1 MRGGT
6 KEGVDSFAINSYL
19 MNLTIPDEQ
28 LMSAAKS
35 GDQVAFAELVDRL
48 TDHIY
53 GLAFRLLG
61 NSQDAQ
67 DITQDTFIQMWESR
81 HRWSPRGAVS
91 TWAYRI
97 AMNLCLNRLRSRKR
111 WRLFSINP
119 QTDESPP
126 AVELP
131 IDSADSPET
140 VIEQADLKHHLESAI
155 SQLPPRER
163 ASIILRH
170 QQGLSLKEVAKVM
183 DMTAFGV
190 NSLLF
195 RARKR
200 LQELLSDKK

>member
-1 MRGGT
+1 
-6 KEGVDSFAINSYL
+6 
-19 MNLTIPDEQ
+19 MNPTTSDEQ

-35 GDQVAFAELVDRL
+35 GDQTAFAELVDRM

-67 DITQDTFIQMWESR
+67 DIAQDTFVRMWESR
-81 HRWSPRGAVS
+81 NRWSPRGAVS

-119 QTDESPP
+119 QPDESSISID
-126 AVELP
+126 LP
-131 IDSADSPET
+131 TDTTDSPEAL
-140 VIEQADLKHHLESAI
+140 VEQEDLKRHLESAI

-163 ASIILRH
+163 AAIILRH
-170 QQGLSLKEVAKVM
+170 QEGLSLKEVAKIMEV
-183 DMTAFGV
+183 TVFGV
-190 NSLLF
+190 NALLF

-200 LQELLSDKK
+200 LRILLSEK

>member
-1 MRGGT
+1 
-6 KEGVDSFAINSYL
+6 
-19 MNLTIPDEQ
+19 MNLSATNEQ
-28 LMSAAKS
+28 LMASAQR
-35 GDQVAFAELVDRL
+35 GDQDAYGQLVDRL
-48 TDHIY
+48 TDRIY

-61 NSQDAQ
+61 NVQDSQ
-67 DITQDTFIQMWESR
+67 DITQDTFIRMWQSR

-119 QTDESPP
+119 HPDESN
-126 AVELP
+126 V
-131 IDSADSPET
+131 S
-140 VIEQADLKHHLESAI
+140 ADLKADTNNSPEILLEQEDLKRHLESAI

-170 QQGLSLKEVAKVM
+170 QEGLSLKEVAKIMEV
-183 DMTAFGV
+183 TVFGV
-190 NSLLF
+190 NALLF

-200 LQELLSDKK
+200 LRDMLVEKK